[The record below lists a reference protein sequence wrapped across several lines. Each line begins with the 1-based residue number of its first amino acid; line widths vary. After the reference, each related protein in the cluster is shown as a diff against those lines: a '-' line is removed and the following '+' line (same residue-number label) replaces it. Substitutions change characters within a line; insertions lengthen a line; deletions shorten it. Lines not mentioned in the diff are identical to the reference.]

1 MKKAKRIPSGTSEE
15 ENALLDTGDGTDVEQ
30 HESLPYDLTKKQQDL
45 QAHKV
50 TAKKI
55 LKYKKAKKDN
65 KKKTQKEKQSTRK
78 DREDSVTSGWSE
90 IPEIRIIQTESAE
103 RLDNV
108 EIEKKKDN
116 LAISPDDEGA
126 ESLNVANKSKKG
138 NKNVDKGK
146 KPKDRKTNQE
156 KNKKEREPKNGIN
169 GTKKF
174 KNNNG
179 KSGHVSKRQLIDN
192 IGTCE
197 PEVTKAVKNADV
209 EDKQKNKVNTAGKKA
224 PIPKVKES
232 DKIFHEH
239 EKQRSDTSNSENS
252 EENNKI
258 DVLSESDYED
268 EEGIIENEENSHENT
283 DDNGGDNDD
292 DDDASEEL
300 FNSDDER
307 NKSEDEDK
315 SEDSTTM
322 NSVENRKDEP
332 TKISSQH
339 KHRRNID
346 ERDNEVSNM
355 LSQNTVEHVEV
366 QKVRKEIKGKP
377 LERKNE
383 TDESIHLKNKHE
395 KDQKSSQKAM
405 ARMKIAK
412 VLLNEARRRSSSGL
426 DEM

>member
-65 KKKTQKEKQSTRK
+65 KKKMQKEKQSTRK
-78 DREDSVTSGWSE
+78 DRDDSVPSGWSE

-108 EIEKKKDN
+108 EIDKKKDN

-138 NKNVDKGK
+138 DKNVDKVK
-146 KPKDRKTNQE
+146 KPNDRKTNQE
-156 KNKKEREPKNGIN
+156 KYKKEREPKIGIKEN
-169 GTKKF
+169 KKF

-209 EDKQKNKVNTAGKKA
+209 EDKRKNKVKIAGKKA

-283 DDNGGDNDD
+283 DDNGDD
-292 DDDASEEL
+292 DDGSEEL

-307 NKSEDEDK
+307 NKSEDDDK
-315 SEDSTTM
+315 SEDSTTI

-339 KHRRNID
+339 KHRKNTD
-346 ERDNEVSNM
+346 ERDNEVSSM

-366 QKVRKEIKGKP
+366 QKVKKEIKGKS

>member
-65 KKKTQKEKQSTRK
+65 KKKIQKEKQSTRK

-138 NKNVDKGK
+138 DKNVDKGK
-146 KPKDRKTNQE
+146 KPNDRKTNQE

-169 GTKKF
+169 GTKKL

-179 KSGHVSKRQLIDN
+179 KSGHVSKRQLIDS

-197 PEVTKAVKNADV
+197 PEVTKAVKNTDV
-209 EDKQKNKVNTAGKKA
+209 EDKQKNKVKTAGKKA

-239 EKQRSDTSNSENS
+239 ENQRSDTSNSENS

-339 KHRRNID
+339 KHRKNTD

-366 QKVRKEIKGKP
+366 QKVKKGIKGKS

>member
-65 KKKTQKEKQSTRK
+65 KKKIQKEKQSTRK

-138 NKNVDKGK
+138 DKNVDKGK
-146 KPKDRKTNQE
+146 KPNDRKTNQE
-156 KNKKEREPKNGIN
+156 RNKKEREPKNGIN

-209 EDKQKNKVNTAGKKA
+209 EDKRKNKVKTAGKKA

-239 EKQRSDTSNSENS
+239 EIQRSDTSNSENS

-268 EEGIIENEENSHENT
+268 EEGIIANDENSHENT
-283 DDNGGDNDD
+283 DDNGGDDD

-339 KHRRNID
+339 KHRKNTV

-366 QKVRKEIKGKP
+366 QKVKKEIKGKS

>member
-15 ENALLDTGDGTDVEQ
+15 ENAFLDTGDGTDVEQ

-65 KKKTQKEKQSTRK
+65 KKKIQKEKQSTRK

-108 EIEKKKDN
+108 EIDKKKDN

-126 ESLNVANKSKKG
+126 ESLNVANKSKQG
-138 NKNVDKGK
+138 EKNVDKVK
-146 KPKDRKTNQE
+146 KPNDRKTNQE
-156 KNKKEREPKNGIN
+156 KNKKEREPKIGIKEN
-169 GTKKF
+169 KKF

-209 EDKQKNKVNTAGKKA
+209 EDKRKNKVKTAGKKA
-224 PIPKVKES
+224 HIPKVKES

-239 EKQRSDTSNSENS
+239 EKQCSDTSNSENS

-258 DVLSESDYED
+258 YVLSESDYED

-283 DDNGGDNDD
+283 DDNGGDD

-307 NKSEDEDK
+307 NKSEDDDK

-339 KHRRNID
+339 KHRKNTD

-366 QKVRKEIKGKP
+366 QKVKKEIKGKS

>member
-65 KKKTQKEKQSTRK
+65 KKKIQKEKQSTRK

-116 LAISPDDEGA
+116 LAISPDDKGA
-126 ESLNVANKSKKG
+126 ESLNDANKIKKG
-138 NKNVDKGK
+138 DKNIDKGK
-146 KPKDRKTNQE
+146 KPNDRKTYQE
-156 KNKKEREPKNGIN
+156 KNKKEREPKNRIKE
-169 GTKKF
+169 TKKF

-192 IGTCE
+192 ISTCE
-197 PEVTKAVKNADV
+197 PEVTKAVENADV
-209 EDKQKNKVNTAGKKA
+209 EDKRKNKVKTAGKKA
-224 PIPKVKES
+224 PIVKES

-283 DDNGGDNDD
+283 DDSGGDD

-339 KHRRNID
+339 KHGKNTD

-366 QKVRKEIKGKP
+366 QKVKKEIKGKS

-383 TDESIHLKNKHE
+383 TDESIYLKNKHE

-426 DEM
+426 DEI

>member
-65 KKKTQKEKQSTRK
+65 KKKIQKEKQSTRK

-116 LAISPDDEGA
+116 LASSPDDEGA

-138 NKNVDKGK
+138 DKNVDKGR
-146 KPKDRKTNQE
+146 KPNDRKTNQE
-156 KNKKEREPKNGIN
+156 KNKKEREPKNGIKE
-169 GTKKF
+169 TKKF

-197 PEVTKAVKNADV
+197 PEVTKAVKNGDV
-209 EDKQKNKVNTAGKKA
+209 EDKQKNKVKTAGKKA

-232 DKIFHEH
+232 DKILHKH

-252 EENNKI
+252 EDNNKI

-283 DDNGGDNDD
+283 DDNGGDDD
-292 DDDASEEL
+292 DGSEEL

-339 KHRRNID
+339 KHRKNTD
-346 ERDNEVSNM
+346 ERDNVVSNM

-366 QKVRKEIKGKP
+366 QKVKKEIKGKS

>member
-65 KKKTQKEKQSTRK
+65 KKKMQKEKQSTRK
-78 DREDSVTSGWSE
+78 DRDDSVTSGWSE

-108 EIEKKKDN
+108 EIDKKKDN

-138 NKNVDKGK
+138 DKNVDKVK
-146 KPKDRKTNQE
+146 KPNDRRTNQE
-156 KNKKEREPKNGIN
+156 KHKNEREPKIGIKEN
-169 GTKKF
+169 KKF

-209 EDKQKNKVNTAGKKA
+209 EDKRKNKVKTAGKKA
-224 PIPKVKES
+224 PIKVKES
-232 DKIFHEH
+232 DKVFHEH

-283 DDNGGDNDD
+283 DDNGGDDD

-307 NKSEDEDK
+307 NKSEDDDR

-322 NSVENRKDEP
+322 NSVENRKDKP

-339 KHRRNID
+339 KHRKNTD

-366 QKVRKEIKGKP
+366 QKVKKEIKGKS